1 MSELKYPVSLQLR
14 LDWSEMDMFG
24 HINNVSY
31 FKYIQASRVNYWEVC
46 GFQKTFTATGVG
58 PMLLSTGCRFIQPL
72 FYPGNI
78 VVRASVSFIKN
89 TSFGIRHQ
97 VLNDKGEVCAEA
109 EDVIVVFDFRNN
121 TKVPIS
127 AELRSSIEKLEDSI
141 FKS

>member
-1 MSELKYPVSLQLR
+1 MSELRYPVSLPLR

-31 FKYIQASRVNYWEVC
+31 FKYIQASRVNYWELC
-46 GFQKTFTATGVG
+46 GFQQSYTATQVG

-78 VVRASVSFIKN
+78 VVQASVSFMKN

-97 VLNDKGEVCAEA
+97 VLNDKGELCAEA

-127 AELRSSIEKLEDSI
+127 AELRKSIETLEGTT
-141 FKS
+141 F